1 MNKHVRLFLTE
12 LWLPVL
18 LLGAWWFL
26 SANSTS
32 LYFPALSTIT
42 EAFAADW
49 LFDHVGID
57 LVPSLGRLAVGY
69 LAAVAIGVSLGLF
82 LGLNRAAEEA
92 VRPLL
97 EFIRATPGIA
107 ILPVAMIFLGTG
119 ATMKIVMIAF
129 VAFWPV
135 LLNTIEGV
143 RSVEPVLLD
152 VSASYRFDTT
162 TRLTHVVLPA
172 AAPQIFAGA
181 RTAIAIGVVVMVVT
195 EMVGTPGGL
204 GYYILSSQRNFDLA
218 DMWAGIIVLGLVG
231 YLINQLFRLFEG
243 YVLRWHH
250 GMVAHSKGG
259 TS

>member
-1 MNKHVRLFLTE
+1 MNKHLRLFLTE
-12 LWLPVL
+12 LWLPVAL
-18 LLGAWWFL
+18 LAAWWFL
-26 SANSTS
+26 SASSTS
-32 LYFPALSTIT
+32 LYFPSLRTIT
-42 EAFAADW
+42 EAFATDW
-49 LFDHVGID
+49 MFDHVGID
-57 LVPSLGRLAVGY
+57 LAPSLGRLAIGY
-69 LAAVAIGVSLGLF
+69 LAAVLIGLTTGLF

-97 EFIRATPGIA
+97 EFVRATPGIA
-107 ILPVAMIFLGTG
+107 VLPITMIFLGTG
-119 ATMKIVMIAF
+119 DTMKVVMIAF

-152 VSASYRFDTT
+152 VSASYRFSTT
-162 TRLTHVVLPA
+162 TRLTHVILPA

-218 DMWAGIIVLGLVG
+218 DMWAGIIVLGLIG